1 MVVAEVL
8 YYAVEVFPVE
18 NDLVLGQRDCQD
30 LVAGFLPPLPAI
42 KPGERKPIG
51 RAVES
56 GSGCGVG
63 RRTGSNPDRT
73 KPKGRWLD
81 RRRRMREMCRDSSRW
96 PWWCD

>member
-18 NDLVLGQRDCQD
+18 NDLVLGQREGQD

-51 RAVES
+51 RAVELS
-56 GSGCGVG
+56 QDQSAVSVVG
-63 RRTGSNPDRT
+63 LAATRIER
-73 KPKGRWLD
+73 
-81 RRRRMREMCRDSSRW
+81 SRKSAG
-96 PWWCD
+96 